1 LRLLRTCVRGVLDN
15 TRYRPFEI
23 IIVDNGSRDP
33 ETLSFLKRVSANPRV
48 RVLDYDQPFNFSAI
62 NNFAA
67 RNARG
72 SYLCL
77 LNNDIEIIDEGWL
90 IALMR
95 QAVRPE
101 VGAAGAKLLYEDGTI
116 QHAGV
121 VIGLGQ
127 AAGHAHR
134 YQRNDEPGYFARP
147 HVAHCASAV
156 TAACLVVAK
165 AKFDAVGGLDET
177 NFAVAFNDV
186 DLCLK
191 LERAGW
197 HNIYV
202 PQAVAIHHESKSRGR
217 DFLPANID
225 RYMGELAVLQDR
237 WATPGYSDP
246 LHHPHL
252 DKGAETYVIQVPF

>member
-1 LRLLRTCVRGVLDN
+1 
-15 TRYRPFEI
+15 
-23 IIVDNGSRDP
+23 
-33 ETLSFLKRVSANPRV
+33 
-48 RVLDYDQPFNFSAI
+48 
-62 NNFAA
+62 
-67 RNARG
+67 
-72 SYLCL
+72 
-77 LNNDIEIIDEGWL
+77 
-90 IALMR
+90 MR